1 MTLKIPRLP
10 RVVAK
15 FFLGVLCLVLSFTS
29 PALAGPRSDDADS
42 RNTSAGDRVKD
53 WVSKPTDRPGNGA
66 PSLSDVLEFAIE
78 KDPTGLLRP
87 DSTGE
92 SADLVG
98 NGDRNA
104 AGEKVES
111 NKKSGKSDA

>member
-10 RVVAK
+10 RVVAM
-15 FFLGVLCLVLSFTS
+15 FFLGLLCLVLSFTS
-29 PALAGPRSDDADS
+29 PALAGPRSDDGDS
-42 RNTSAGDRVKD
+42 RVKD
-53 WVSKPTDRPGNGA
+53 WVTHPTDRPGNGA
-66 PSLSDVLEFAIE
+66 PSVSDILEFAIE

-111 NKKSGKSDA
+111 NKKGGKSDA

>member
-1 MTLKIPRLP
+1 MILKIPRLP
-10 RVVAK
+10 CVAM

-29 PALAGPRSDDADS
+29 PVLAGPRSDDADS
-42 RNTSAGDRVKD
+42 RNTSSVDSVKN
-53 WVSKPTDRPGNGA
+53 WLSHPTERPGNGA
-66 PSLSDVLEFAIE
+66 PSVTDVLRATDDDFS
-78 KDPTGLLRP
+78 GLLRP

-92 SADLVG
+92 SADLAG

-111 NKKSGKSDA
+111 NKKGGKGDA